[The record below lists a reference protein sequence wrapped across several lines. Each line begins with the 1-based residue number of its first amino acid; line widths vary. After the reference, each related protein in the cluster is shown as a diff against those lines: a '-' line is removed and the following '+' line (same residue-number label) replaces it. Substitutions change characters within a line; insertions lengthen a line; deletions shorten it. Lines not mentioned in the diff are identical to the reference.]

1 MLNIKVTNRMLHE
14 DYVADN
20 NVAPYILPRKHII
33 SVAVSFIVCA
43 LIVVPMPATW
53 ENIGDN
59 SSFTAESRD
68 YLSKDQSAQELMART
83 EQTTAHQ
90 ENYDDYDIPSQF
102 FEKEKNQEDKEDS
115 EQLAA
120 NSAAEDIFVSEEDDE
135 DDEEIASSSAPVI
148 EGTWAEDDKKEEIV
162 AKVEEQPKS
171 EPPLNETPADPTPE
185 KPAKQQL
192 AQSSEAEQVAPSP
205 NKEESEQTLAQENN
219 TDITTPGAGNETE
232 SKITAMRPEG
242 KWYFQT
248 IKSGDTLSKIFTY
261 LDLPYATLNRIT
273 KVAGKKDLRLSVN
286 DPIYFLI
293 DKENVVM
300 EMVKPIGKD
309 EQVRFSR
316 MSATE
321 DFKVFYENLNAH
333 VSDEKILASLPD
345 ASHMPNAI
353 EAAKQRAI
361 KEAALAKAR
370 EEQAA
375 RDKANNVNP
384 KRPRL
389 LIAKIDKG
397 ENFARAAHRA
407 GLTPKNIK
415 TIEQIFKSKLNVN
428 KLKVGDKFRVL
439 FSGIGSNA
447 TLYAVNFETSRGKFE
462 TFINPNDQNYYGEH
476 EFTPTAGIFR
486 RFPLA
491 GDIKVNSHFN
501 PHRRHPV
508 TKRVSPHNGVDFK
521 AVVGTPVYA
530 PADGTVTFS
539 GYQRAAGYYVIISH
553 ANNFST
559 VYMHLSKSE
568 VKRGQQVIVGQLIAR
583 SGNTGRTTGPHL
595 HYEIRINDRP
605 VNPLKIELPSSN
617 HPNLAREQRE
627 AFANNVKILRAELQN
642 EKLAAVHK

>member
-14 DYVADN
+14 DYIAYN

-33 SVAVSFIVCA
+33 SVAVS
-43 LIVVPMPATW
+43 LIICGLVVLPMPSTW
-53 ENIGDN
+53 DRLDENT
-59 SSFTAESRD
+59 SFTADSRD
-68 YLSKDQSAQELMART
+68 YLSKDQSAQELIARN
-83 EQTTAHQ
+83 EQTTSHQ

-102 FEKEKNQEDKEDS
+102 FEKDDKSEDKDQ
-115 EQLAA
+115 QLAA
-120 NSAAEDIFVSEEDDE
+120 TDSEEVEDIFVPEDEEDDE
-135 DDEEIASSSAPVI
+135 EEIIASNKEPVI
-148 EGTWAEDDKKEEIV
+148 EGTWAEEDKSKDQELASKDTSDKKAEATAQE
-162 AKVEEQPKS
+162 
-171 EPPLNETPADPTPE
+171 
-185 KPAKQQL
+185 QL
-192 AQSSEAEQVAPSP
+192 AQSSSDKKDSTDTHSP
-205 NKEESEQTLAQENN
+205 AAKEEDKGDMLAQNEPSKEEIVP
-219 TDITTPGAGNETE
+219 DITTPGANEAE
-232 SKITAMRPEG
+232 SIITAMRPEG
-242 KWYFQT
+242 TWYMQT
-248 IKSGDTLSKIFTY
+248 IRRGDTLSKIFNY

-273 KVAGKKDLRLSVN
+273 KVAGKKDLRLDVN
-286 DPIYFLI
+286 DPIYFLV

-300 EMVKPIGKD
+300 EMVKPIGKN

-333 VSDEKILASLPD
+333 VSDAKLLADIPD
-345 ASHMPNAI
+345 ASTMPIAV
-353 EAAKQRAI
+353 EAAKERAI

-389 LIAKIDKG
+389 LIATLEKG
-397 ENFARAAHRA
+397 ETFARAGHRA
-407 GLTPKNIK
+407 GLTPNNIK
-415 TIEQIFKSKLNVN
+415 NIEQIFKSKLNVK
-428 KLKVGDKFRVL
+428 KLKTGDSFRVL

-447 TLYAVNFETSRGKFE
+447 TLYAVTFDTSRGKFE
-462 TFINPNDQNYYGEH
+462 TFINPDDHNYYGEN

-491 GDIKVNSHFN
+491 DDIKVNSHFN

-521 AVVGTPVYA
+521 ASVGTPVYA

-568 VKRGQQVIVGQLIAR
+568 VKRGQKVIVGQLIAR
-583 SGNTGRTTGPHL
+583 TGNTGRTTGPHL

-627 AFANNVKILRAELQN
+627 AFANNVKILRAAMQN
-642 EKLAAVHK
+642 EKLAALQK